1 MKGLFVFLRKDE
13 LYGFCA
19 YGLHAQKHNKK
30 RMIPN
35 IKQSSTL
42 PGLFQLPWFCAELS
56 TSNESHCIREK
67 STSTVNN
74 INEIHG
80 FVDIEGNLNKRGY
93 AEILAEGNTDL
104 DLYFSKFSNPHHPLI
119 RNDGLKQDREEDYN
133 TFIVLCRVL
142 IDKMVVLDG
151 DVTLEDVEMAI
162 ESGHDAIY
170 SRSR

>member
-1 MKGLFVFLRKDE
+1 MKGLFVPLRKNE

-42 PGLFQLPWFCAELS
+42 PGLFQLPWFCAELL
-56 TSNESHCIREK
+56 TSNESHCTREK
-67 STSTVNN
+67 STSTDSN
-74 INEIHG
+74 INKING

-119 RNDGLKQDREEDYN
+119 LNDGLKQEKEEDDN

-142 IDKMVVLDG
+142 IDKVVVLDG
-151 DVTLEDVEMAI
+151 EVTLEDVEMAI
-162 ESGHDAIY
+162 KSGHDAVY